1 MLARKTTLTLDAPL
15 SAAQLLKASHAQ
27 NHHSF
32 HFLLALD
39 SRHSFMGSTPERLY
53 LRHGQNLETEALA
66 GTIGRGANATQDMEL
81 AHWLTH
87 DSKNLNENQLV
98 VEDIIESLAPHAEQ
112 IHTQREAQLVRLR
125 KVQHL
130 KNALMRSLNL
140 GSMACSYWAYYNLPP
155 RLRVYLVK
163 RHWLSSRKMSLL
175 HAAGTQAPWVTLAMR
190 KPSFVWR
197 SAVL

>member
-1 MLARKTTLTLDAPL
+1 
-15 SAAQLLKASHAQ
+15 
-27 NHHSF
+27 
-32 HFLLALD
+32 
-39 SRHSFMGSTPERLY
+39 
-53 LRHGQNLETEALA
+53 
-66 GTIGRGANATQDMEL
+66 MEL

-130 KNALMRSLNL
+130 KKRIDAQLKSGVNGVQLLGALQPTAAVA
-140 GSMACSYWAYYNLPP
+140 G
-155 RLRVYLVK
+155 YLVK
-163 RHWLSSRKMSLL
+163 RHWPSSRKMSLL
-175 HAAGTQAPWVTLAMR
+175 HAAGTQAPWAILAMR

>member
-1 MLARKTTLTLDAPL
+1 MVLARKTTLTLDAPL

-87 DSKNLNENQLV
+87 DSK
-98 VEDIIESLAPHAEQ
+98 
-112 IHTQREAQLVRLR
+112 T
-125 KVQHL
+125 
-130 KNALMRSLNL
+130 
-140 GSMACSYWAYYNLPP
+140 SMKISW
-155 RLRVYLVK
+155 
-163 RHWLSSRKMSLL
+163 W
-175 HAAGTQAPWVTLAMR
+175 
-190 KPSFVWR
+190 
-197 SAVL
+197 